1 MDKPTSFKDDVA
13 RLLDEIGIGK
23 RVSPSELEA
32 ELARRAELGSSPL
45 VLGIVA
51 RLVESNAG
59 ERLKEVV
66 PLFLQW
72 RNFIPRAE
80 LGGLSPAEYEARFP
94 RGEHE
99 AWIIHRLFQNYELT
113 LRQRQLIGALE
124 KSTFDLKHDLELFEH
139 AFLELIP
146 ARQPFSELSITLS
159 HREIIREER
168 RRAGW
173 PKQRRDTIGIALATE
188 SMVVNFSD
196 GIERIRRAYLATL
209 SDIEALST
217 RQKHPPSGRMKKIL
231 RSLTEAEPFMKCTAG
246 AVQFYSHFA
255 TVALLYGA
263 AGLAHELVRRA
274 LAINPR
280 HRGTRELLAH
290 IRDRTSAQNASKR
303 RIQVVRRK
311 RSGNDITP
319 AREE

>member
-13 RLLDEIGIGK
+13 RLLQEIGIGK

-32 ELARRAELGSSPL
+32 ELAGRAELSSSPL

-51 RLVESNAG
+51 RLVESRAG

-80 LGGLSPAEYEARFP
+80 LGGLSPAEYEMRFP

-99 AWIIHRLFQNYELT
+99 AWIIHRLFQNYELS
-113 LRQRQLIGALE
+113 LRERQVIGVLE
-124 KSTFDLKHDLELFEH
+124 KETFDIRHDFDLFEQQ
-139 AFLELIP
+139 FLELIP
-146 ARQPFSELSITLS
+146 ARQPFSELSITLT

-173 PKQRRDTIGIALATE
+173 PASRADAIGIALATE
-188 SMVVNFSD
+188 NIVVNFSE

-209 SDIEALST
+209 SDIETLST
-217 RQKHPPSGRMKKIL
+217 TPKKRSNVRIKKIL
-231 RSLTEAEPFMKCTAG
+231 RSLADAEPFMKCTAG
-246 AVQFYSHFA
+246 AAQFYAHFA

-263 AGLAHELVRRA
+263 PGLTTELARRA

-280 HRGTRELLAH
+280 HHGTRELLAH
-290 IRDRTSAQNASKR
+290 IRNKTSPKRASKR
-303 RIQVVRRK
+303 NVQTVRRK
-311 RSGNDITP
+311 QSGNDG
-319 AREE
+319 AQ